1 MNGKIT
7 HYHIFVLSQQFGKT
21 QTGQSG
27 LNHRVW
33 YLLCFFPMDGSFV
46 PPCLKINGLEMGA
59 IPGPHTQMKNGPL
72 EFLRKMCTKS
82 WLISAVFFIY
92 KQFHFSFLP
101 QSWSLTLLAA
111 LNMWSSFLNKRHTV
125 TLLLGQS
132 HTVFSNK
139 SGDGFEILFIQ
150 QDYLKTM
157 TPTKFVFCLTCLF
170 LGEMGEFTVLKL
182 QSEYISMLLRVY
194 KMYLLCLLF
203 YFSSGEQPGVLL
215 IWSSRKTF
223 HIS

>member
-1 MNGKIT
+1 
-7 HYHIFVLSQQFGKT
+7 
-21 QTGQSG
+21 
-27 LNHRVW
+27 
-33 YLLCFFPMDGSFV
+33 
-46 PPCLKINGLEMGA
+46 
-59 IPGPHTQMKNGPL
+59 
-72 EFLRKMCTKS
+72 MCTKS

-157 TPTKFVFCLTCLF
+157 TPAKFVFCLTCLL
-170 LGEMGEFTVLKL
+170 LGEMGEFMVLKL

>member
-1 MNGKIT
+1 MPENQWIRDGGNPWST
-7 HYHIFVLSQQFGKT
+7 YSDERWAFRIFK
-21 QTGQSG
+21 
-27 LNHRVW
+27 
-33 YLLCFFPMDGSFV
+33 
-46 PPCLKINGLEMGA
+46 
-59 IPGPHTQMKNGPL
+59 KNVYK
-72 EFLRKMCTKS
+72 E
-82 WLISAVFFIY
+82 LIDQCCFFIY

-139 SGDGFEILFIQ
+139 SGDGFEIIFIQ

-157 TPTKFVFCLTCLF
+157 TPAKFVFCLTCLL
-170 LGEMGEFTVLKL
+170 LGEMGEFMVLKL

-215 IWSSRKTF
+215 VWSSRKTF

>member
-33 YLLCFFPMDGSFV
+33 YLLCFFPMDDSFV
-46 PPCLKINGLEMGA
+46 PPCLKISGLEMGA

-72 EFLRKMCTKS
+72 EFLRKVCTKS

-92 KQFHFSFLP
+92 EQFYFLFLP

-111 LNMWSSFLNKRHTV
+111 LNMWSSFLKRHTV

-132 HTVFSNK
+132 HTVFSKKEWRRVWDSFHSAGLFKDNDTYEVCLL
-139 SGDGFEILFIQ
+139 SNMFVLRGNGWVYGFETAVWI
-150 QDYLKTM
+150 
-157 TPTKFVFCLTCLF
+157 
-170 LGEMGEFTVLKL
+170 
-182 QSEYISMLLRVY
+182 
-194 KMYLLCLLF
+194 
-203 YFSSGEQPGVLL
+203 YFHAFKGL
-215 IWSSRKTF
+215 
-223 HIS
+223 